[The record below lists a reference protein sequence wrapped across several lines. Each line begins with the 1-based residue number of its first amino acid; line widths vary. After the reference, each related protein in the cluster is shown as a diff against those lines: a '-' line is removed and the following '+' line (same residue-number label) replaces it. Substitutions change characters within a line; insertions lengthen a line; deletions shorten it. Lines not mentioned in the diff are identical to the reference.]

1 MPFKYV
7 PDPSFFAQINQYQ
20 AVQDELHAV
29 AEKILPKAVALATEA
44 GETAFAAS
52 LRVEDGIRP
61 KGRAYSRV
69 IADFD
74 GATAVEHGD
83 NNVERRRILGQAAN
97 TQVNTR

>member
-7 PDPSFFAQINQYQ
+7 PDPGFFAEINKDPELH
-20 AVQDELHAV
+20 AALHAV
-29 AEKILPKAVALATEA
+29 AEEILPKAVALATAA
-44 GETAFAAS
+44 GETVFAES